1 MNSKPFLF
9 SSIFWHYLNQ
19 RVFDRNSPLILDPHR
34 FSRFYQVQYL
44 ERCFCRQYQPE
55 ERYRNQG

>member
-1 MNSKPFLF
+1 MTSRFFF
-9 SSIFWHYLNQ
+9 SSVLWHYLNQ
-19 RVFDRNSPLILDPHR
+19 RVFDRNSPIILDIHR
-34 FSRFYQVQYL
+34 FSRFYRVQHL